1 MHFEGKKT
9 QSDFSLAM
17 LDDLVHT
24 PTLIHML
31 TPVIRGLVGKWEDG
45 RSDVLPFPRTLIF

>member
-9 QSDFSLAM
+9 QSNFSLAM

-24 PTLIHML
+24 LTLIHML

-45 RSDVLPFPRTLIF
+45 RSDVLPSP